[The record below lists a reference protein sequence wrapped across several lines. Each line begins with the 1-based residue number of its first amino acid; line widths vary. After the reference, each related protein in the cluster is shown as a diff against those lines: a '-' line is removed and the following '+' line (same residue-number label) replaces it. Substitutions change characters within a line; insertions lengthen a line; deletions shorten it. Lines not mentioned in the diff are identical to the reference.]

1 MIRDGLLKYIFYF
14 QYWKDVLCFL
24 SKFDSEQQKPEPAA
38 QTCSRLLLFIDYSV
52 LNIGAI
58 SNYNLR
64 IASATKY
71 TTNSTVKTYSNGWTS
86 LALPR
91 TSLVRT

>member
-1 MIRDGLLKYIFYF
+1 MAYSKYIFYF
-14 QYWKDVLCFL
+14 QYWEDVLYIL
-24 SKFDSEQQKPEPAA
+24 SKFDSKQSKKPEPAA

-52 LNIGAI
+52 LKHRAI

-71 TTNSTVKTYSNGWTS
+71 TTNSTVKTYSNG
-86 LALPR
+86 
-91 TSLVRT
+91 